1 MKSNQKTKWKT
12 LKKKKTLKNTE
23 SKNCGEESENELKK
37 LE

>member
-1 MKSNQKTKWKT
+1 MENV
-12 LKKKKTLKNTE
+12 KKKKTLKNTE